1 MSRSA
6 KIRKIIIPILILI
19 VGIVVMKYLVS
30 HRTPPA
36 KREKVQPGALVEI
49 ITVHPGTHPVTIRA
63 TGIVQPRQAAS
74 IAPQV
79 SGRVEKVN
87 PRLVAGGFFA
97 VGELL
102 FAIEDVDYR
111 LALEQ
116 ASANLIKARVEVMK
130 IQSLATVARQEW
142 ERLQPE
148 GREKP
153 NPLVLYEPQ
162 LQEALAQ
169 QTAAKAKVEQAKIN
183 LERTKIRAP
192 FNCFIRSEKLDPG
205 QYVKAGSPVIEIN
218 GTDNAEV
225 ITPLPSADFRWL
237 DIPRGKKQRQGS
249 TATVVLDDQQQTYR
263 FSGRVVRSL
272 GEVDPRGR
280 MARVVIAVSDPYRL
294 KDKSPGYHPE
304 LQAGMFVKVII
315 HGRQLEQVYTLPREA
330 LRDQETVWIVDQ
342 DNTLQI
348 KSTTIVHRE
357 RQTVLV
363 SAGLADGDRVVLT
376 NLYGAAPGMKLR
388 PLNREK
394 QP

>member
-6 KIRKIIIPILILI
+6 KLRKIIIPILILI

-30 HRTPPA
+30 HRTPPV
-36 KREKVQPGALVEI
+36 KREKAQPGALVEI
-49 ITVHPGTHPVTIRA
+49 LTVHPETHPVTIPA

-79 SGRVEKVN
+79 SGRVEKIN
-87 PRLVAGGFFA
+87 PRLVAGGFFTA
-97 VGELL
+97 GELL
-102 FAIEDVDYR
+102 FAIEDIDYR

-116 ASANLIKARVEVMK
+116 AAANLVKARVEVMK

-142 ERLQPE
+142 ERLQPD
-148 GREKP
+148 GQEKP

-169 QTAAKAKVEQAKIN
+169 QTAAKARLEQAKIN

-192 FNCFIRSEKLDPG
+192 FNCFIRSENLDTG
-205 QYVKAGSPVIEIN
+205 QYVRAGSPVIEIN
-218 GTDNAEV
+218 GTDNAEI
-225 ITPLPSADFRWL
+225 ITPLPNADFRWIN
-237 DIPRGKKQRQGS
+237 IPRGKKQEKGS
-249 TATVVLDDQQQTYR
+249 AATVIIDDQQREYR

-280 MARVVIAVSDPYRL
+280 MARVVIAVNDPYQL
-294 KDKSPGYHPE
+294 KTKTPGYHPE

-315 HGRQLEQVYTLPREA
+315 HGRRLEQVYILPREA
-330 LRDQETVWIVDQ
+330 LRDQETVWVVGR

-348 KSTTIVHRE
+348 KPVTIIHRE
-357 RQTVLV
+357 RQNVLV
-363 SAGLADGDRVVLT
+363 SAGLVDGDRVVLT

-388 PLNREK
+388 PLDREK
-394 QP
+394 QS